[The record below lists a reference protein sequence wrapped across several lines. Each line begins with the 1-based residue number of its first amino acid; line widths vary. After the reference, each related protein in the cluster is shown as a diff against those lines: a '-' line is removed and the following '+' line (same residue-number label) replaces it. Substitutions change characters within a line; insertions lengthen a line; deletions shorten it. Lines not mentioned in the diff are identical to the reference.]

1 MGSWILSLSLS
12 GDVRAGVKGSKRGSS
27 RCVRTVPGGGGG
39 HMSREGHWG
48 AWQMGWWA
56 LWGFKESGHVCL
68 II

>member
-12 GDVRAGVKGSKRGSS
+12 GGEGEQARQLKMCAHGVGEG
-27 RCVRTVPGGGGG
+27 C

-48 AWQMGWWA
+48 AWRMGWWA
-56 LWGFKESGHVCL
+56 LWGFEESGHVCL